1 MDAPVASAQTVAA
14 ADLGSNSFHMIVGR
28 LDNGG
33 QLQIVD
39 RLREPVRLAAGLD
52 DAKRLTS
59 EAQQRALDCL
69 ARFGQRLAGLPQGAV
84 RAVGTNTLRQLHD
97 GGEFLARAEAALGHP
112 IEIIAGREE
121 ARLVYLGVAHGLA
134 AGDELRLVV
143 DIGGGST
150 ELIIGQRFEP
160 RERES
165 MHMGCVSVS
174 RRFFPDGR
182 VTEQAMESAML
193 ACRLELQPVK
203 SQFRAGRWD
212 KAVGSSGTIK
222 SIGDI
227 VRAAGWCP
235 EGITRQALKKLRRAL
250 IAAGHVNALDVPGL
264 TDDRRPVLAG
274 GVAVLS
280 AVFKSL
286 DVAQMLVS
294 DLALR
299 EGLLYE
305 LLGHI
310 RHEDDVR
317 DRTVDALLKRYD
329 VDRPHA
335 ERVAA
340 TADFVF
346 GRVATAWSLD
356 PEEHGALLRWAAL
369 LHETGLAISHS
380 QFQKHGAYI
389 LANADLPGFS
399 RQQQALL
406 AALVRNHRRKLASE
420 GFDALPESARLTARR
435 LCVLLRLAAL
445 LHRSRSTAPKPA
457 FGLAAENNALILR
470 FPEGWL
476 DDRPL
481 TRSEL
486 EQESLFLRAGGF
498 SLAFG

>member
-1 MDAPVASAQTVAA
+1 VDVPVDSTQTVAA

-28 LDNGG
+28 LDAGG

-39 RLREPVRLAAGLD
+39 RLRESVRLAAGLD
-52 DAKRLTS
+52 DAKRLTP
-59 EAQQRALDCL
+59 EATQRALDCL
-69 ARFGQRLAGLPQGAV
+69 ARFGQRLAGLPQAAV
-84 RAVGTNTLRQLHD
+84 RAVGTNTMRQLRD
-97 GGEFLARAEAALGHP
+97 GGAFLARAEAALGHA

-150 ELIIGQRFEP
+150 ELIIGQRFDP

-165 MHMGCVSVS
+165 MHMGCVSIS
-174 RRFFPDGR
+174 QRFFSDGR

-222 SIGDI
+222 AIGDI
-227 VRAAGWCP
+227 VRGAGWCAD
-235 EGITRQALKKLRRAL
+235 GITRAALKKLRRAL
-250 IAAGHVNALDVPGL
+250 VSAGHVGALQLPGL

-286 DVAQMLVS
+286 DIEQLLVS

-310 RHEDDVR
+310 RHEEDVR
-317 DRTVDALLKRYD
+317 DRTVDSLLRRYD
-329 VDRPHA
+329 VDRGHA
-335 ERVAA
+335 QRVAG
-340 TADFVF
+340 TAAALLS
-346 GRVATAWSLD
+346 RVAGAWSLD
-356 PEEHGALLRWAAL
+356 PEECGQLLRWAAL
-369 LHETGLAISHS
+369 LHEIGLAISHS

-399 RQQQALL
+399 RQQQGLL
-406 AALVRNHRRKLASE
+406 AALVRNHRRKLANE
-420 GFDALPESARLTARR
+420 AFEALPEPSRLAARR

-445 LHRSRSTAPKPA
+445 LHRGRSTAPKPD
-457 FGLAAENNALILR
+457 FGLAAEGGAVILT
-470 FPEGWL
+470 FPAGWL
-476 DDRPL
+476 DARPL

-486 EQESLFLRAGGF
+486 EQESLFLRAAGI
-498 SLAFG
+498 SLAFS